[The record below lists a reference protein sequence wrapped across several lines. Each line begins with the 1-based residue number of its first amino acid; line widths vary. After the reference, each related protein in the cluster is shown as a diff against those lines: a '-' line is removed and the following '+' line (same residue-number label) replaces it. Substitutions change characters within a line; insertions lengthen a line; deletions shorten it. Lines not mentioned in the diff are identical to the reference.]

1 MPSKRRGRSLMS
13 QSCRRRSLSATL
25 APTPLGSRIR
35 PSSRSLIAARLLL
48 RLTREPLAGPLARN
62 TQTGKP
68 IKVRQAY
75 DREFERY
82 LVRAALEKHPQQLAA
97 FLESGAAK
105 SLPLEN
111 RLLAALALDPKVS
124 ASHVAQL

>member
-1 MPSKRRGRSLMS
+1 EVIH
-13 QSCRRRSLSATL
+13 A
-25 APTPLGSRIR
+25 ATPLLEQDRAA
-35 PSSRSLIAARLLL
+35 IALLV
-48 RLTREPLAGPLARN
+48 RMTREPLAGPLARN

-111 RLLAALALDPKVS
+111 RLLAALALEPKVS
-124 ASHVAQL
+124 ASHVAQLLPELRRAPGEEELL